1 MFGLI
6 RFEHTEYMGVV
17 SVKCCKKIDD
27 DWIDGD
33 MWHDNHTTF
42 GCSHG
47 KLLVIYRCPHCDEQ
61 TERDFVEVTTNGTT
75 N

>member
-1 MFGLI
+1 M
-6 RFEHTEYMGVV
+6 
-17 SVKCCKKIDD
+17 KCCEEIDD

-47 KLLVIYRCPHCDEQ
+47 KLLVTYQCPHCGKRS
-61 TERDFVEVTTNGTT
+61 ERDFVEVTA
-75 N
+75 